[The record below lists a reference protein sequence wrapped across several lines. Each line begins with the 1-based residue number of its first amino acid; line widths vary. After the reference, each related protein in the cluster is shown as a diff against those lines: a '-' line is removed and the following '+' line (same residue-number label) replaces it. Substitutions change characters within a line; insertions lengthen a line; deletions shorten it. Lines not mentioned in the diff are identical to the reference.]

1 MISVVS
7 LVRRGSVIISFACG
21 ALIFRERNLKAK
33 ALDLG
38 LVLLGMLFIWLG
50 SR

>member
-7 LVRRGSVIISFACG
+7 LVRRGSVLISFACG
-21 ALIFRERNLKAK
+21 VLIFKERNLKAK
-33 ALDLG
+33 ALDL
-38 LVLLGMLFIWLG
+38 LLILIGMVFMYFG